1 MRQREE
7 GRLEGL
13 GERMEMGE
21 LDRVEREVE
30 GRLESG
36 IREHREAEDWD
47 LLSGEEGEGKKT

>member
-1 MRQREE
+1 M
-7 GRLEGL
+7 